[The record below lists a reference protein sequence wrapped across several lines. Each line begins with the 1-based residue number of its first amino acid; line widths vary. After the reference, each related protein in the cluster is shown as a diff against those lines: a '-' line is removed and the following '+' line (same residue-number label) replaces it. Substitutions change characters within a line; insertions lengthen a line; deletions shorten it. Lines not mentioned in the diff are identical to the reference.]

1 MFVWVIK
8 TIQLH
13 RIGTL
18 EERIDFNKT
27 NKSKQCKICHYNYF
41 SVGFESYSKI
51 CKWCHWGMKSFGN
64 FAIITANGVG
74 YRFFMFDMTEEDV
87 IEFIKDFEP
96 DEL

>member
-27 NKSKQCKICHYNYF
+27 NKSKECKICHYNYF
-41 SVGFESYSKI
+41 SGGFESHWKI
-51 CKWCHWGMKSFGN
+51 CNWCRWGIKSSEN
-64 FAIITANGVG
+64 FAIITANAVG

-87 IEFIKDFEP
+87 IKP